1 MGLKSKMRSMN
12 RGAYHRD
19 RDRPSKNS
27 GYENKGPELRDEDLA
42 FLGGTRERFRS
53 LADELKPT
61 ILMFAKGGARKPA
74 RVSLLLN
81 KAGKK
86 TPSGDFWNPRLVYF
100 LLSEIFKGSKKPEQK
115 RQAETKK
122 DVGTI
127 ISAAKVKPISK
138 PFTNDE
144 IIRNRARAEIVPAQL
159 SQDEMKRRLQALQVH
174 FND

>member
-1 MGLKSKMRSMN
+1 MN

-27 GYENKGPELRDEDLA
+27 GYENKGPVLRNEDLA
-42 FLGGTRERFRS
+42 FLGGTKERLS
-53 LADELKPT
+53 DLAAELKPT

-100 LLSEIFKGSKKPEQK
+100 LLSEIFRDSKKQRHSNPAVNTTTVAPERRQK
-115 RQAETKK
+115 Q
-122 DVGTI
+122 
-127 ISAAKVKPISK
+127 VKSPSK
-138 PFTNDE
+138 PLSDDQ
-144 IIRNRARAEIVPAQL
+144 IARNRRNAEITTVSL
-159 SQDEMKRRLQALQVH
+159 SDDEMKRRLLALRKH
-174 FND
+174 FKG